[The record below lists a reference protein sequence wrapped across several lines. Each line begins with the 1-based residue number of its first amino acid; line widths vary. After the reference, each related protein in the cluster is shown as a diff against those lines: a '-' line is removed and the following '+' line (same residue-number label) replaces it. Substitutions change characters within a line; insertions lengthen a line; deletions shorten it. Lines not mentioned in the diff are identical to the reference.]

1 MASISCIGNFDI
13 LKSLMHLK
21 HASIPAGC
29 EQKFL
34 WKAKMRSG
42 DKERDKWVK
51 RERKVDLQ

>member
-1 MASISCIGNFDI
+1 
-13 LKSLMHLK
+13 MHLK
-21 HASIPAGC
+21 HASVPAGSQ
-29 EQKFL
+29 QKFL